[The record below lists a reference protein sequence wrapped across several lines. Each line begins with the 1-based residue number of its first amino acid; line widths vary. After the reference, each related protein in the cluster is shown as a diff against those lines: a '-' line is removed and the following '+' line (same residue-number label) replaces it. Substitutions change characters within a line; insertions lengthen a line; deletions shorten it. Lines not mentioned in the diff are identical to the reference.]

1 MGQVDFNQIAE
12 NIQSNSKTNGKGKYK
27 QYSNKDRFI
36 IEKCASENRPAA
48 AVRKFKKDFAN
59 INKSTVRGFRKRNEK
74 EIAQAAKD
82 QRSTAT
88 ILPTQK
94 RGPPLMLGKFDDLV
108 KRYISADSN
117 RGSVITRSVVAST
130 ARALLYRYPNVVG
143 EIAIEDTFWAKSLL
157 RRMGMVRRMK
167 TTSKLPIPEGAIRE
181 AGLIFHHD
189 IVSKVKRHKI
199 PDVLILNLDQT
210 PSKYV
215 TVVQT
220 TLAKKTSKFAAIA
233 GRSDKRSITATFAVT
248 FDGTFLPMQ

>member
-1 MGQVDFNQIAE
+1 
-12 NIQSNSKTNGKGKYK
+12 
-27 QYSNKDRFI
+27 
-36 IEKCASENRPAA
+36 
-48 AVRKFKKDFAN
+48 
-59 INKSTVRGFRKRNEK
+59 
-74 EIAQAAKD
+74 
-82 QRSTAT
+82 
-88 ILPTQK
+88 
-94 RGPPLMLGKFDDLV
+94 
-108 KRYISADSN
+108 
-117 RGSVITRSVVAST
+117 
-130 ARALLYRYPNVVG
+130 
-143 EIAIEDTFWAKSLL
+143 
-157 RRMGMVRRMK
+157 MGMVRRMK

-248 FDGTFLPMQ
+248 LTEHSYLCSRFMGERRLKAYVNANFLPLSR